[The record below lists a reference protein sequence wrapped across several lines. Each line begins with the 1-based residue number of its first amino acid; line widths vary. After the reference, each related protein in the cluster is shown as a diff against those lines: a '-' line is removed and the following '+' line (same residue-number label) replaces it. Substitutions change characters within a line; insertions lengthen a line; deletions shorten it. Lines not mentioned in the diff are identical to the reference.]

1 MIINIG
7 GIKDTQRLA
16 VLTSK
21 HIKNSDVILLKG
33 DLGSG
38 KTTFAQFFIKNLTHA
53 ENVSSPTFNIV
64 NIYEK
69 DDITI
74 WHYDLYRI
82 KNIEE
87 IYEIGIEESLS
98 NAVSIIEWPE
108 LIESIIHENKI
119 IIYFIHNHNENGRKV
134 QIEFKGRFL
143 TEEKVLLERLKNEF
157 R

>member
-1 MIINIG
+1 MIINIDN
-7 GIKDTQRLA
+7 IKDTQKLA
-16 VLTSK
+16 ILISK
-21 HIKNSDVILLKG
+21 HVKTSDVILLKG
-33 DLGSG
+33 ELGSG
-38 KTTFAQFFIKNLTHA
+38 KTTFAQFFIKNLTHSK
-53 ENVSSPTFNIV
+53 NVSSPTFNIV

-69 DDITI
+69 DDLVI

-82 KNIEE
+82 RNLEE

-119 IIYFIHNHNENGRKV
+119 IIYFIHSHADKGRKV

-143 TEEKVLLERLKNEF
+143 TEEKVLLEGLKNEF